1 MWAVIV
7 NTLAIVA
14 GCAIGLLVRRGLPER
29 VTDAILKALGLIT
42 VVIGVQGTVDE
53 PNILVMIVSCVV
65 GVGVGEA
72 LDIDGHVNR
81 WAERLTSRFAGAGE
95 GAKAARA
102 FITSCLVMNVGA
114 MTIVGSLNA
123 GLGVGY
129 EMLYTKSLLDFTS
142 GIIMTAA
149 MGPGVAGSAAFTLV
163 FQGAIV
169 LLAGAIAPF
178 MTDALVTELA
188 CTGSLMILA
197 TGLNMLEVCDLK
209 ILNYVPGL
217 LVVPLAMWLLGA
229 IGMA

>member
-7 NTLAIVA
+7 NTLAIIA

-65 GVGVGEA
+65 GVAVGEA
-72 LDIDGHVNR
+72 LEIDRHVNR
-81 WAERLTSRFAGAGE
+81 WAERLTSRFTGPGE

-149 MGPGVAGSAAFTLV
+149 MGPGVFGSAAFTLV

-178 MTDALVTELA
+178 MTDALITELA

-197 TGLNMLEVCDLK
+197 TGLNMLELCDLK

-229 IGMA
+229 AGLA